1 MHDVKVNIEYCE
13 TCNYKPQFLDMVNLI
28 EKNVPTAKVS
38 GTEGKEGSFEI
49 KINDELVYSKLQTLA
64 FPDYEA
70 VCETIKDVSNGEP
83 VKKVTKQQPIE
94 CTIS

>member
-1 MHDVKVNIEYCE
+1 MHDVKVDVEYCE
-13 TCNYKPQFLDMVNLI
+13 NSSCKQQFLDMLNAI

-38 GTEGKEGSFEI
+38 GTEGKEESFEI
-49 KINDELVYSKLQTLA
+49 KINDQLVYSRLQTLA

-70 VCETIKDVSNGEP
+70 VCETIKDASNGGP

-94 CTIS
+94 CVIS